1 MAKISSK
8 TPAAPAPAPTPAAPA
23 PAPTFDPAAYQ
34 AFLAWQASQGAAP
47 TPAAPAPAPTPAA
60 PAPAPAPTP
69 APTVVDSDT
78 GEVDLSGFRV
88 GLSGNLIL
96 YLSGA
101 VPGLTP
107 DMLPTAEVSV
117 TIGGKPLFR
126 KRFAP
131 RRFANDKKNLGWNLN
146 CAAPYP
152 Q

>member
-1 MAKISSK
+1 MAKISTK

-34 AFLAWQASQGAAP
+34 AFLAWQASQGA
-47 TPAAPAPAPTPAA
+47 TPAAPAPALTPA
-60 PAPAPAPTP
+60 APAPAPTP